1 METYNEKEISEVYD
15 GNRSLKVSCPEIL
28 EDTRSVENDWVLK
41 FRYQKE
47 YITAQ
52 TRIESPH
59 QLLREAS
66 DTMVNPR
73 VKSKAADFGFVYFE
87 LRICVGLKNV
97 RLNSESND
105 TGQNDSNS
113 LL

>member
-1 METYNEKEISEVYD
+1 MKRIVKKKFQ
-15 GNRSLKVSCPEIL
+15 GNHSLKVSGPEIL
-28 EDTRSVENDWVLK
+28 EVTRSVENEALRTQVLK
-41 FRYQKE
+41 FRYQNE
-47 YITAQ
+47 YIATQ
-52 TRIESPH
+52 TQIISPH

-73 VKSKAADFGFVYFE
+73 VKSKAADFGFVHHE

-113 LL
+113 LQ